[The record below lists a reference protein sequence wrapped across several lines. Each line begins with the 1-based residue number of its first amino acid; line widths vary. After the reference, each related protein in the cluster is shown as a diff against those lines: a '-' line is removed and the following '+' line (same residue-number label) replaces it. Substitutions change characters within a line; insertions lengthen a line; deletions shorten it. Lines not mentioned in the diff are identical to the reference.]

1 MNKDLSIIVRR
12 YPEEWS
18 KLRIYAIGDLHVGA
32 QGFNESAVKKKI
44 QIVKDDPNAALVICG
59 DLGDFGLKNS
69 KTNVYQATM
78 QPQEQQEYL
87 YELFQP
93 VKDKISAACP
103 GNHEE
108 RLVRETGINPLLTL
122 CCRLGC
128 EDAYR
133 ENMAITKYV
142 FGRQSNKQSNV
153 FYGLTT
159 HGTSRNKHK
168 KFIACFD
175 GIDFAVS
182 GHTHTPEYSPHGKIR
197 IERTHGVARHVPY
210 KEIVVDANVEPSGY
224 GLKHEYEIAPP
235 PELQYLEL
243 CAYRDNER
251 SRTLHRVMNFHTIQ
265 IND

>member
-159 HGTSRNKHK
+159 HGTTRNKHK